1 MRVQDNGVG
10 MDAET
15 RQRIFDPF
23 FTTKE
28 VGKGTGLG
36 LSTVYGIV
44 QQHDGWIECA
54 SEPGRGT
61 TFSIYLPAIDS
72 AGERTSSAAADY
84 QMDGTE
90 TILLVED
97 KTLLSSALKL
107 TLQNYGY
114 TVLES
119 ADGEHGLE
127 VFSRQ
132 PSAIDLV
139 VLDLS
144 LPCLS
149 GRQLLAQ
156 LQEIDPQIKVV
167 IFSGYEAPPEQF
179 PQVQCILQK
188 PVKGEEL
195 CRVVRQLLDAN

>member
-1 MRVQDNGVG
+1 
-10 MDAET
+10 
-15 RQRIFDPF
+15 
-23 FTTKE
+23 
-28 VGKGTGLG
+28 
-36 LSTVYGIV
+36 
-44 QQHDGWIECA
+44 
-54 SEPGRGT
+54 
-61 TFSIYLPAIDS
+61 
-72 AGERTSSAAADY
+72 
-84 QMDGTE
+84 
-90 TILLVED
+90 
-97 KTLLSSALKL
+97 
-107 TLQNYGY
+107 GY